1 MGEFKVVWV
10 ADTDH
15 RRDYRERQ
23 EYANEQNC
31 DLYVEHHFNASAYDK
46 PGIQDNPSL
55 CVVASN
61 ASRTSK
67 DIASTYS
74 AKVAYQFGVKDSGA
88 VQVKFKGRGDYNLR
102 YTNMPA
108 LILEPLFVS
117 DEELAV
123 IAQSDVGQEQLAQI
137 LVDTIREHFPAGGT
151 IAFSVGHKFKVSSPY
166 DRGAPVAGT
175 NGKVGEADLAEP
187 VLRLAARMLETKDDS
202 GETEVTP
209 QERRIEF
216 KGAAKIEAVGDLIII
231 TLPPKA

>member
-10 ADTDH
+10 ADKDH

-23 EYANEQNC
+23 EYANDQDC

-46 PGIQDNPSL
+46 PGTQDNPSL

-61 ASRTSK
+61 ASQTSK
-67 DIASTYS
+67 DIATTYS

-88 VQVKFKGRGDYNLR
+88 VKVKFKGRGDYNLR
-102 YTNMPA
+102 FTNMPA

-137 LVDTIREHFPAGGT
+137 LVDTIREHFPAGAT
-151 IAFSVGHKFKVSSPY
+151 IGFSIGHKYKVSSPY

-187 VLRLAARMLETKDDS
+187 VLRLAAKMLETGDDS
-202 GETEVTP
+202 GETEVIP
-209 QERRIEF
+209 EERRIEF
-216 KGAAKIEAVGDLIII
+216 KGVAKLEAFGEVIVI
-231 TLPPKA
+231 TLPPKV